1 LFFIDDL
8 PYKLGQIGK
17 VEKFICPGRGNITLA
32 IFIDDIWAAVSGSID
47 LSNKAT
53 QRQARRLSHKSFWR
67 SPIDLSNN
75 SCGVGILPAKEGSFW
90 RSPINLSKILVG
102 WAFCPPKQRPQHR
115 MLRLHK
121 QSKA

>member
-47 LSNKAT
+47 LSNKAI
-53 QRQARRLSHKSFWR
+53 QRQARRLSHK
-67 SPIDLSNN
+67 
-75 SCGVGILPAKEGSFW
+75 SFW

-102 WAFCPPKQRPQHR
+102 WAFCPPKRVVFGEVQ
-115 MLRLHK
+115 
-121 QSKA
+121 